1 MQNIEKIE
9 KVGEVS
15 SMTTYRVKN
24 RQKVVDVLQKLNLE
38 SKYFVVLINGKKVE
52 KSDEVFENDEIL
64 ILPRIAGGFF

>member
-9 KVGEVS
+9 EVS

-24 RQKVVDVLQKLNLE
+24 PQKVCDIITKLNLE

-52 KSDEVFENDEIL
+52 PTDFVEKDDEIL
-64 ILPRIAGGFF
+64 ILPRIAGGI

>member
-9 KVGEVS
+9 EVS

-24 RQKVVDVLQKLNLE
+24 PQKVYDILTKLNLE

-52 KSDEVFENDEIL
+52 PTDFVEKNDEIL
-64 ILPRIAGGFF
+64 ILPRIAGGF

>member
-9 KVGEVS
+9 EVS

-64 ILPRIAGGFF
+64 ILPRIAGGKNNY

>member
-9 KVGEVS
+9 EVS

-24 RQKVVDVLQKLNLE
+24 RQKVIDVLQKLNLE

-52 KSDEVFENDEIL
+52 KNDEVFENDEIL
-64 ILPRIAGGFF
+64 ILPRIAGG

>member
-9 KVGEVS
+9 EVS

-24 RQKVVDVLQKLNLE
+24 RQKVIDALQKLNLE

-52 KSDEVFENDEIL
+52 INDEVFENDEIL
-64 ILPRIAGGFF
+64 ILPRIAGG

>member
-9 KVGEVS
+9 EVS

-24 RQKVVDVLQKLNLE
+24 RQKVIDILQKLNLE

-52 KSDEVFENDEIL
+52 PTDFVEKNDEIL
-64 ILPRIAGGFF
+64 ILPRIAGGF

>member
-9 KVGEVS
+9 EVS

-24 RQKVVDVLQKLNLE
+24 PQKVSDVLTKLNLE

-52 KSDEVFENDEIL
+52 PTDFVEKDDEIL
-64 ILPRIAGGFF
+64 ILPRIAGG